1 MQIQINVLSVSV
13 NHIPNAKGGY
23 DVAEVAYKDLSD
35 GKVNGKKIMS
45 FVDKNLFTSVK
56 ALVAGQNYNVEM
68 LKEPAKDGKEYWQW
82 KSITPSNGAPIETNK
97 TAGHAAPK
105 STYETP
111 EERKTRQNF
120 IIRQSSL
127 SNAFDVLKTEKNIPT
142 REEVVDLAEFF
153 VSFVYNKPDP
163 VQAVVDM
170 PDDIPY

>member
-1 MQIQINVLSVSV
+1 MQIQINVLSVSI

-23 DVAEVAYKDLSD
+23 DVAEVAYKDLKD

-45 FVDKNLFTSVK
+45 FVDAALFTSVK
-56 ALVAGQNYNVEM
+56 ALVAGQTYNVEM

-82 KSITPSNGAPIETNK
+82 KSITPSTGAPVETNK
-97 TAGHAAPK
+97 TAGYAAPK
-105 STYETP
+105 STYETT
-111 EERKTRQNF
+111 EERKLRQNF

-127 SNAFDVLKTEKNIPT
+127 SNAIDVLKTEKNIPNK
-142 REEVVDLAEFF
+142 EEVAALAEFF